1 MEIPTVEAYCS
12 EGIGLCGEGNECE
25 QRCMASH
32 GPGSQG
38 SCDYTIK
45 PPLCTCY
52 YNCPEPPPC
61 GGSGGSC
68 PEPPPKECNGGGGL
82 CTVACTDQCCS
93 DRCATKFSQGRG
105 YCDNSAGP
113 WLCQCQYPC

>member
-1 MEIPTVEAYCS
+1 MIEMPKVEAYCS
-12 EGIGLCGEGNECE
+12 EGIGLCGKGNECE
-25 QRCMASH
+25 EKCQARH

-38 SCDYTIK
+38 SCDYIIK

-52 YNCPEPPPC
+52 YDCPTPPPL
-61 GGSGGSC
+61 
-68 PEPPPKECNGGGGL
+68 PKLCNGGGGL
-82 CTVACTDQCCS
+82 CSYSCEDQCCS

-105 YCDNSAGP
+105 YCDDSAGP